1 MADPVRVEILGQVFS
16 VSSED
21 DEEHVQR
28 VAGLVDERMRE
39 TMAGGKVV
47 SSFTAAVLTALNVA
61 SECHK
66 LQSELQQMQE
76 GVDRLTARLA
86 SVDKRE
92 SGD

>member
-21 DEEHVQR
+21 DEEHVLR
-28 VAGLVDERMRE
+28 VAGQVDERMRE

-66 LQSELQQMQE
+66 LKSELREMEE
-76 GVDRLTARLA
+76 GLDRLTARLA
-86 SVDKRE
+86 SAGK
-92 SGD
+92 

>member
-21 DEEHVQR
+21 DEAHVQQ
-28 VAGLVDERMRE
+28 VAVLVDERMRQ
-39 TMAGGKVV
+39 TMAAGNVV

-66 LQSELQQMQE
+66 LKSELRQMEE
-76 GVDRLTARLA
+76 GLDRLTARLA
-86 SVDKRE
+86 SAGERE
-92 SGD
+92 TGE